1 VVTKI
6 KQGSLVV
13 CLFLFLF
20 VVIGGG
26 LHLNP
31 GGAFLAAATGT
42 PLVIHVFNRRCA
54 GMAAL
59 WLGSVW
65 RRLWESTSARE
76 RSSTSKGKLQTSTW
90 EDKQSSERKYRTE
103 IIARDIVLLGSRDVG
118 EKGRPETHGEESN
131 TEPVASAVADS
142 DIPF

>member
-1 VVTKI
+1 MVTKI

-42 PLVIHVFNRRCA
+42 RLVIYVFNRRWA
-54 GMAAL
+54 GRAAHDPQL
-59 WLGSVW
+59 S
-65 RRLWESTSARE
+65 S
-76 RSSTSKGKLQTSTW
+76 RSPGFVCHVAEGHGADHTAPC
-90 EDKQSSERKYRTE
+90 E
-103 IIARDIVLLGSRDVG
+103 I
-118 EKGRPETHGEESN
+118 ET
-131 TEPVASAVADS
+131 VVRQ
-142 DIPF
+142 

>member
-1 VVTKI
+1 VLMKI

-42 PLVIHVFNRRCA
+42 PLVIHVFNRRWAGGAAHDPQLSSRNPGCA
-54 GMAAL
+54 RHVAEGHAAAH
-59 WLGSVW
+59 
-65 RRLWESTSARE
+65 TA
-76 RSSTSKGKLQTSTW
+76 
-90 EDKQSSERKYRTE
+90 
-103 IIARDIVLLGSRDVG
+103 
-118 EKGRPETHGEESN
+118 PCETD
-131 TEPVASAVADS
+131 TVVRQ
-142 DIPF
+142 

>member
-1 VVTKI
+1 MVTKI

-42 PLVIHVFNRRCA
+42 PLVIHVFNRRWA
-54 GMAAL
+54 GRAAHDPQL
-59 WLGSVW
+59 SSRNPG
-65 RRLWESTSARE
+65 SARHVAE
-76 RSSTSKGKLQTSTW
+76 GHAADHTAPC
-90 EDKQSSERKYRTE
+90 E
-103 IIARDIVLLGSRDVG
+103 I
-118 EKGRPETHGEESN
+118 ET
-131 TEPVASAVADS
+131 VVRQ
-142 DIPF
+142 

>member
-1 VVTKI
+1 VVLKI

-42 PLVIHVFNRRCA
+42 PLVIHVFNRRWEGKATENDLPRLSGCS
-54 GMAAL
+54 
-59 WLGSVW
+59 GSV
-65 RRLWESTSARE
+65 RRVAEAHASHPAAFESKTVVR
-76 RSSTSKGKLQTSTW
+76 Q
-90 EDKQSSERKYRTE
+90 
-103 IIARDIVLLGSRDVG
+103 
-118 EKGRPETHGEESN
+118 
-131 TEPVASAVADS
+131 
-142 DIPF
+142 

>member
-1 VVTKI
+1 MLTKI

-42 PLVIHVFNRRCA
+42 PLIIHLFNRRWE
-54 GMAAL
+54 GKKVEHDPPRSSSGP
-59 WLGSVW
+59 GSV
-65 RRLWESTSARE
+65 RRVA
-76 RSSTSKGKLQTSTW
+76 
-90 EDKQSSERKYRTE
+90 
-103 IIARDIVLLGSRDVG
+103 
-118 EKGRPETHGEESN
+118 ETHASHPAAFE
-131 TEPVASAVADS
+131 TETVVRQ
-142 DIPF
+142 

>member
-6 KQGSLVV
+6 RQGSLVV

-42 PLVIHVFNRRCA
+42 PLAIHVFNRRWA
-54 GMAAL
+54 GRAAHDPQL
-59 WLGSVW
+59 SSRSPSSV
-65 RRLWESTSARE
+65 RHV
-76 RSSTSKGKLQTSTW
+76 
-90 EDKQSSERKYRTE
+90 TE
-103 IIARDIVLLGSRDVG
+103 GHEADHTAPLRD
-118 EKGRPETHGEESN
+118 
-131 TEPVASAVADS
+131 
-142 DIPF
+142 

>member
-1 VVTKI
+1 MLTKT

-42 PLVIHVFNRRCA
+42 PLAIHVFNRRWA
-54 GMAAL
+54 GRAIEHDPPL
-59 WLGSVW
+59 SSSSPGSV
-65 RRLWESTSARE
+65 
-76 RSSTSKGKLQTSTW
+76 RSVAEPPHSHPAAF
-90 EDKQSSERKYRTE
+90 ETE
-103 IIARDIVLLGSRDVG
+103 
-118 EKGRPETHGEESN
+118 T
-131 TEPVASAVADS
+131 AVRQ
-142 DIPF
+142 